1 MLIANQ
7 ESPQSLGLFA
17 SGREAAAL
25 SRQTR
30 QTPPRSDHTSSHVSR
45 AQSVKAVSPRQS
57 NIPYST
63 LAAAPNLS
71 NTGRTTSKLTTYKHT
86 LVKPTNPDHKYWCT
100 ACDNHSF
107 RHSDGWKKHEKEHET
122 KYVCM
127 LKGLFE
133 ITEDGRRC
141 VLCGALNQ
149 PASHH
154 SAHNVRPCLEASNRP
169 SFKRRYDMVGHL
181 KDAHDISNG
190 GIVADKWRCRS
201 SKKAWSCGFCVQSF
215 TTLQHRLK
223 HIGTEHFEKGSC
235 MHDWDLTNVV
245 KGLLLQPEI
254 QEAWQ
259 NLLKSL
265 DPFCPSEFKWNKSGN
280 KDLQYRL
287 EKGLTDKV
295 TPKSLAQAAYDVAD
309 HDWSPAQAGA
319 VASAAT
325 ISMTLNQYTS
335 PVQHQFRSS
344 PQNQASQIPESS
356 PTDAQRLYVTAT
368 SSSSP
373 AHFVP
378 SLDYGQVWEPLASDT
393 DDMNSPQPTTP
404 FNDNKFYPTNPAVY
418 THWNGY
424 NITNDPTNSNQEA
437 FHHKSNDEF
446 DWSAMSHPD
455 IDIDIGDPT
464 LKRKRDSTSSPAAR
478 GCERLLTDKP
488 RREAYRK
495 ASKDYDTAWRSLGL
509 DYERQ
514 EKYDDEEIRN
524 EMGTNQYLEDSLYN

>member
-7 ESPQSLGLFA
+7 ESPPSLGLFA

-30 QTPPRSDHTSSHVSR
+30 QTPPRSDHTSSHVSQ

-57 NIPYST
+57 NTPYSA

-107 RHSDGWKKHEKEHET
+107 QHSDGWKKHEKEHET

-141 VLCGALNQ
+141 ILCGALNQ
-149 PASHH
+149 PDSHH
-154 SAHNVRPCLEASNRP
+154 SAHNIRPCLEASNRP

-181 KDAHDISNG
+181 KDAHNISNG

-201 SKKAWSCGFCVQSF
+201 SKKAWSCGFCVQLF
-215 TTLQHRLK
+215 TSLQHRLK

-235 MHDWDLTNVV
+235 MNDWDLTNVV

-265 DPFCPSEFKWNKSGN
+265 DPFRPSEFKWNKSGN

-295 TPKSLAQAAYDVAD
+295 TPKSMAQAAYDVAD

-335 PVQHQFRSS
+335 PVQHQFRLSQ
-344 PQNQASQIPESS
+344 QNQASQIPESS
-356 PTDAQRLYVTAT
+356 PTDAQRL
-368 SSSSP
+368 
-373 AHFVP
+373 
-378 SLDYGQVWEPLASDT
+378 
-393 DDMNSPQPTTP
+393 M
-404 FNDNKFYPTNPAVY
+404 
-418 THWNGY
+418 
-424 NITNDPTNSNQEA
+424 
-437 FHHKSNDEF
+437 
-446 DWSAMSHPD
+446 
-455 IDIDIGDPT
+455 
-464 LKRKRDSTSSPAAR
+464 
-478 GCERLLTDKP
+478 
-488 RREAYRK
+488 
-495 ASKDYDTAWRSLGL
+495 
-509 DYERQ
+509 
-514 EKYDDEEIRN
+514 
-524 EMGTNQYLEDSLYN
+524 